1 LADIGYRV
9 ILSGKTAAGVFQV
22 AQIWHLDC

>member
-9 ILSGKTAAGVFQV
+9 ILLSKSAAGVFQV